1 MLIKMSKQAASGQPV
16 DLSSLGIGELIED
29 MNENEKIMEDL
40 QTPWEEKLAAAK
52 AKSGAR
58 EELEFAEE
66 EEEKDFDHRMET
78 VNND

>member
-1 MLIKMSKQAASGQPV
+1 MIRELKEENQKLKEMLQKLSLQAANGQPV
-16 DLSSLGIGELIED
+16 DLAALGLSELISD

-58 EELEFAEE
+58 EELEFA
-66 EEEKDFDHRMET
+66 
-78 VNND
+78 

>member
-1 MLIKMSKQAASGQPV
+1 MLLKLSKQGASGQPI
-16 DLSSLGIGELIED
+16 DLAALGIGELIED

-58 EELEFAEE
+58 EEIEF
-66 EEEKDFDHRMET
+66 D
-78 VNND
+78 